1 MIHYLIISDNNINIK
16 NENFSQIHPNVFGT
30 EFKNYFLNLLSN
42 IKEEYICIVR
52 DESYFN
58 INIDEAAIVKS
69 FKDDSNMFC
78 FSLYLNKDFN
88 FPHYVWTFF
97 VVNQPIK

>member
-58 INIDEAAIVKS
+58 INIDEIQ
-69 FKDDSNMFC
+69 FSNKIG
-78 FSLYLNKDFN
+78 S
-88 FPHYVWTFF
+88 
-97 VVNQPIK
+97 IKP